1 MKTTFVL
8 ECAALNFHLRTL
20 KKKNYFK
27 TTTKTFQF
35 SSARIFNFHKKKRK
49 NRDSLKCTNK
59 VLWNG
64 KKHLKAQIKKYFQ
77 TQVNHIMYSKLLYI
91 KLTWEV
97 QDLQPCRRSEDW
109 LVLHHPLLP
118 DINQSI
124 NQIIWYSGR
133 GIYQY
138 NEDDFRFQFWFL
150 PSFQRAWNG

>member
-1 MKTTFVL
+1 LKTTFVL

-27 TTTKTFQF
+27 TTNKTFQF
-35 SSARIFNFHKKKRK
+35 SSARPETAQEFFICIEKKRK

-64 KKHLKAQIKKYFQ
+64 KKAQIKKYFQ
-77 TQVNHIMYSKLLYI
+77 TQVNHIMYSKLLYSKLLYSKLLYI

-97 QDLQPCRRSEDW
+97 QDLQLCRRSEDW

-133 GIYQY
+133 RIYQ
-138 NEDDFRFQFWFL
+138 
-150 PSFQRAWNG
+150 